1 MVEPTE
7 LAGKL
12 DGKAGRMR
20 GESKKRTQE
29 EQSCHQLKWGKTV
42 GGTGLGRVR
51 GLLSLRCPLNIS
63 D

>member
-1 MVEPTE
+1 MVKPTE

-12 DGKAGRMR
+12 GGRAGRMS

-42 GGTGLGRVR
+42 GGTGLGKIR
-51 GLLSLRCPLNIS
+51 GLLSLRCALNIS